1 MNQQIKRA
9 VLWIAGIVG
18 FIALAYVA
26 IFTISVIPAIMLS
39 PFFIYEIIKEG
50 GWSEVPLYYKL
61 VIICGGLI
69 FAGIVMKELWSFV
82 EWIKE
87 KIK

>member
-1 MNQQIKRA
+1 MNQQIKKA
-9 VLWIAGIVG
+9 VLWIAGILG
-18 FIALAYVA
+18 FLALVYVA
-26 IFTISVIPAIMLS
+26 IFSISVIPAIILS
-39 PFFIYEIIKEG
+39 PFFIYEIIKEN

-69 FAGIVMKELWSFV
+69 FTGIVMKELRSLIV
-82 EWIKE
+82 WINE